1 MRRLLLIISVLLFT
15 APGWA
20 DETIDYTTYAIRYSI
35 SNGNATVREVTIAE
49 GANGSVTVP
58 PTITVSNETYPVVDI
73 YSYAFRNADVKKVFI
88 SEGLTTIMANAFN
101 GASNMTEIQIPATVT
116 TIRGGAFSG
125 CSQLQSVTF
134 ASVKALCSID
144 FETVQSNPIYYAK
157 SFKVGD
163 AVQKDITIPGE
174 VAAIKN
180 FVFYNCESLT
190 SVTIEEGVKTVGE
203 SAFSGCTSLT
213 SVSIPGTVTTIQK
226 DAFNISSSKLEK
238 AIFKSINS
246 LCAINFAIRNSN
258 PLSLAHHLYF
268 SDNSVEATQVTLPA
282 IETIKPYTFAGA
294 SSITEVT
301 VDEKVKKFDTD
312 AFYGCSKI
320 STVNYASVEQLMTM
334 SYGDGISN
342 PLYYGGTPVAANM
355 ALGTLAFTKDI
366 SNNAFTNA
374 KWLTEITIG
383 PEVKTV
389 GDNAFKG
396 CSNLSKVNFTGTP
409 TLQTIGQE
417 AFRDCAALK
426 AITLP
431 ASLKKIGTLAFRS
444 TSLTSITIPAAC
456 IDLGA
461 SIFEWCTQLATV
473 YFDTSVALTTMPKY
487 IFNNCSNLT
496 SITLPS
502 ALTAIDEGAFR
513 NCSKLANPPLTGSL
527 ITIGSNAFE
536 GCTGFTNLMLSDA
549 GSLMEIGTSAF
560 SKCSKITMVSLP
572 ATIDKIFN
580 YAFSNCTSLSDVY
593 ILRETVPSLIFAESF
608 GGLQG
613 SITLH
618 VKNSD
623 AVEVYKASNDI
634 WSTFNPI
641 VAAGN
646 TKLIFYLNDKSLSSI
661 EGESGKPF
669 DQNLIPDY
677 KNGENYFTGWWNAN
691 GEIMEIPTVMPAG
704 DMEFYGYQA
713 EELKA
718 TDFTYLLQPEE
729 KKNGRNLGARAAII
743 KAHLTQADTDIK
755 ISDKIERF
763 EPGEPQSVLVTYV
776 VDSIAPNAF
785 ENAKMYVV
793 ELPATIRII
802 GSNAFKGCQNL
813 QKINI
818 PAALTTISDHLFE
831 GCTGLSTIEIPT
843 TVTEIGYQAFNNT
856 GLTEIAIPASVTTM
870 ANEVFKDCKNMEK
883 VVFAENF
890 ELTVPKYTFWNCTKL
905 TDVTLRNTMGGLGLN
920 AFQNCDSLKTIELPE
935 GITTISG
942 NAFADCDNLNRI
954 TLPSTTSMIGSK
966 AFSGCAK
973 LTQITV
979 NATKKAPPAAK
990 DAFDD
995 TTREKASLYVDV
1007 DAQNSFSSTE
1017 PWSKFK
1023 NRAAQVNHNIIY
1035 MVNGTHYKTVA
1046 TTAGNAVTA
1055 ETKPEGEGYD
1065 GRGFSGWKELPDIMP
1080 AEDTT
1085 VNGYFQYEI
1094 KFYEKDATSEDNRLL
1109 KNNEYK
1115 FFCGDKVVLPVEA
1128 LSRSGYKYTLAGLT
1142 EDYIKEDDA
1151 ANADITMPAKDK
1163 SVIVT
1168 YGKAEEEYE
1177 YNNVKYKVF
1186 TMEDRAEVIGCSA
1199 NATTLNIPAT
1209 VDYKDKSY
1217 PVTAIQARAFKGNNK
1232 LTSVTIN
1239 VKTIG
1244 DEAFKDCAALATV
1257 TMPETLDSI
1266 GQQAFTNSGL
1276 KSVKVPYAPKM
1287 GKEIFYTCTKLTDIS
1302 FASNLSVL
1310 PERIFQ
1316 NCISLEEEVEIPS
1329 QITTIGIYA
1338 FGGCASIKILTLSEN
1353 IKKLGENAFIGVF
1366 GEGDQLIVNA
1376 TELPEASEN
1385 TFDEEAY
1392 TNASLKTSAST
1403 AGSPWNK
1410 FSHADGSTTPQCA
1423 EPTIEYQGGKLI
1435 FHCDTEGAT
1444 IVSNITIADS
1454 GENTTNVVEL
1464 TKNYKVTAY
1473 AKMDEYRRSIKAEK
1487 VFKFANGDVNL
1498 NGEITIAD
1506 AQLIVNKIVGKIDA
1520 LAPKLEVEIEPEQGT
1535 LDPQ

>member
-1 MRRLLLIISVLLFT
+1 MLLSV
-15 APGWA
+15 AIWA

-49 GANGSVTVP
+49 GADGSVTVP
-58 PTITVSNETYPVVDI
+58 ATITVSNETYPVVDI
-73 YSYAFRNADVKKVFI
+73 YSYAFRNADVKKVVI

-101 GASNMTEIQIPATVT
+101 GASNMTEIQIPASVT

-134 ASVKALCSID
+134 ASVRALCCID
-144 FETVQSNPIYYAK
+144 FEKKDSNPIYYAK

-180 FVFYNCESLT
+180 FVFYNCQSLT
-190 SVTIEEGVKTVGE
+190 SVIIAEGVKTIGE
-203 SAFSGCTSLT
+203 YAFSGCTSLT
-213 SVSIPGTVTTIQK
+213 SVSIPSTVTTIRK
-226 DAFNISSSKLEK
+226 DAFNISSGKLVK
-238 AIFKSINS
+238 AIFKDINS
-246 LCAINFAIRNSN
+246 LCSINFSIRNSN

-268 SDNSVEATQVTLPA
+268 SDSSTEVTKVTLPA
-282 IETIKPYTFAGA
+282 IETIETIKPYTFAGA

-342 PLYYGGTPVAANM
+342 PLYYGGTPVASNM

-431 ASLKKIGTLAFRS
+431 ASLTKIGTLAFRS

-456 IDLGA
+456 TDLGA

-473 YFDTSVALTTMPKY
+473 YFDTSTALTTMPKY

-593 ILRETVPSLIFAESF
+593 ILRETVPSVIFAESF

-623 AVEVYKASNDI
+623 AVEVYKESNEI
-634 WSTFNPI
+634 WSAFKAI

-646 TKLIFYLNDKSLSSI
+646 TKLIFYRNDKLLSSI

-669 DQNLIPDY
+669 DQNQIPDY

-691 GEIMEIPTVMPAG
+691 GEIVEIPTVMPAG

-713 EELKA
+713 EEVKA

-785 ENAKMYVV
+785 ENAEMYVV

-802 GSNAFKGCQNL
+802 GSSAFKGCQNL

-818 PAALTTISDHLFE
+818 PAVLTTISDHLFE

-979 NATKKAPPAAK
+979 NATKKAPAAAK
-990 DAFDD
+990 DAFDEA
-995 TTREKASLYVDV
+995 TFKTASLYVKDTKMYQEA
-1007 DAQNSFSSTE
+1007 DT
-1017 PWSKFK
+1017 WKKFA
-1023 NRAAQVNHNIIY
+1023 NLAAQKDYNLIY
-1035 MVNGTHYKTVA
+1035 VVDGANYKTVA
-1046 TTAGNAVTA
+1046 TTAGSTI
-1055 ETKPEGEGYD
+1055 TPEAQPGGEGYN
-1065 GRGFSGWKELPDIMP
+1065 GREFSGWKGLPDIMP
-1080 AEDTT
+1080 AKDTT
-1085 VNGYFQYEI
+1085 VVGNFQYEI

-1109 KNNEYK
+1109 KDEVYK
-1115 FFCGDKVVLPVEA
+1115 FFYGDKVELPAAA
-1128 LSRSGYKYTLAGLT
+1128 LKKTGHKYTLSGLT
-1142 EDYIKEDDA
+1142 EKDIAEDDA
-1151 ANADITMPAKDK
+1151 ASTDITMSAKDV

-1168 YGKAEEEYE
+1168 YDKAEADMSS
-1177 YNNVKYKVF
+1177 NNINYWIY
-1186 TMEDRAEVIGCSA
+1186 MLENRAEVTGCSPD
-1199 NATTLNIPAT
+1199 ATTLNIPAT
-1209 VDYKDKSY
+1209 VTHEGKAY
-1217 PVTAIQARAFKGNNK
+1217 PVTAIQAKAFWGNKK
-1232 LTSVTIN
+1232 LASITIN
-1239 VKTIG
+1239 NSVQRIG
-1244 DEAFKDCAALATV
+1244 EEAFKDCSALTTV
-1257 TMPETLDSI
+1257 TLPESLDSI
-1266 GQQAFTNSGL
+1266 GQQAFTNTGL
-1276 KSVKVPYAPKM
+1276 TSVKVPNAAKM
-1287 GKEIFYTCTKLTDIS
+1287 GKEIFYWCTKLTDIS
-1302 FASNLSVL
+1302 FADNLTAL

-1316 NCISLEEEVEIPS
+1316 NCVSLTDIVIPS
-1329 QITTIGIYA
+1329 QITTIGDFAFANCSTIKSVTLSAGVKTLGKYA
-1338 FGGCASIKILTLSEN
+1338 FYD
-1353 IKKLGENAFIGVF
+1353 VF
-1366 GEGDQLIVNA
+1366 DKDDELVAEGN
-1376 TELPEASEN
+1376 TLPEASEN
-1385 TFDEEAY
+1385 TFDEDAY
-1392 TNASLKTSAST
+1392 KDALLKTTDTEVANKEPWKNF
-1403 AGSPWNK
+1403 ANVEGS
-1410 FSHADGSTTPQCA
+1410 SSEQCA
-1423 EPTIEYQGGKLI
+1423 TPTIEYGGGKLK
-1435 FHCDTEGAT
+1435 FTCETPGAT
-1444 IVSNITIADS
+1444 IISKITIDDTS
-1454 GENTTNVVEL
+1454 ENSTNEVDL
-1464 TKNYKVTAY
+1464 SKNYIVTAY
-1473 AKMDEYRRSIKAEK
+1473 AKKDGLRRSVTVTKT
-1487 VFKFANGDVNL
+1487 FQFTNGDVNL
-1498 NGEITIAD
+1498 DGKIDIAD
-1506 AQLIVNKIVGKIDA
+1506 IMMLVNRITGKVDA
-1520 LAPKLEVEIEPEQGT
+1520 LAPQLEVEVEP
-1535 LDPQ
+1535 